1 MINIVAK
8 ITPKAALFDDCKGRL
23 QGILAAT
30 RAEPGCNRFELFASK
45 EQRCLFLVE
54 QFESQAALDDHYAQ
68 PYTKAVF
75 AFYEN
80 ALAEPVEVEKVEVCR
95 EKSLRDARGKLRDTR
110 CEGKGAR
117 L

>member
-75 AFYEN
+75 VFYEN
-80 ALAEPVEVEKVEVCR
+80 ALAEPVEVEKVEVC
-95 EKSLRDARGKLRDTR
+95 
-110 CEGKGAR
+110 
-117 L
+117 

>member
-8 ITPKAALFDDCKGRL
+8 ITPKAAFFEDCKGRL
-23 QGILAAT
+23 QGILNAT
-30 RAEPGCNRFELFASK
+30 RAEQGCNRFELFASK

-54 QFESQAALDDHYAQ
+54 QFVSQAALDAHYEQ

-80 ALAEPVEVEKVEVCR
+80 ELAQPVEVSKVEVY
-95 EKSLRDARGKLRDTR
+95 
-110 CEGKGAR
+110 
-117 L
+117 